1 MNKTGRFGDFLKMYV
16 FLTSVYSNLLVYE
29 GKRSSE
35 NSGRDADKPFCL
47 LSDDLLILMGI

>member
-1 MNKTGRFGDFLKMYV
+1 MFILIYWFMK
-16 FLTSVYSNLLVYE
+16 

>member
-1 MNKTGRFGDFLKMYV
+1 MNKTGRFGDFARMRI
-16 FLTSVYSNLLVYE
+16 FSTSVYSNLLVYE

-47 LSDDLLILMGI
+47 LSDDFLILIRI